1 MTMERLQEI
10 VHIIPLGQEIDRE
23 VRPYD
28 LYKVNR
34 VYILVIREQEK
45 YSKERIAKQEY
56 YTSQV
61 LKRLKALKIPA
72 TVIDTDMFD
81 LLDVI
86 CKVSGIIHNELEKN
100 NLVYV
105 NMSSAGR
112 LTSIGVSIAAMA
124 KKVQV
129 YYVNAD
135 RYSETQDEMKQHGIS
150 ICEKSKVLL
159 LQNFEIAL
167 PDEWSM
173 MILTW
178 LYSAN
183 LRAAGVIGKLA
194 ENKVEGF
201 LTDISTLK
209 REDQRKERANQLMK
223 LDKRYLAKLEE
234 RGYITRRKIGR
245 EVEISLTES
254 GKYVA
259 CVSGMVE

>member
-1 MTMERLQEI
+1 MERLQEI
-10 VHIIPLGQEIDRE
+10 VHIIPLGHEIDRA
-23 VRPYD
+23 VRPFES
-28 LYKVNR
+28 YKANR
-34 VYILVIREQEK
+34 VYVLVLQDHGK
-45 YSKERIAKQEY
+45 YSREMIEKQEY
-56 YTSQV
+56 YTNQV
-61 LKRLKALKIPA
+61 LKKLKSLDIPA
-72 TVIDTDMFD
+72 TVVNTDMFD

-86 CKVSGIIHNELEKN
+86 SKISGIIHRELEKK

-105 NMSSAGR
+105 NMSSCGR

-135 RYSETQDEMKQHGIS
+135 RYSETQSEMKQHGIS
-150 ICEKSKVLL
+150 ICTKSKVLL
-159 LQNFEIAL
+159 LNNFEIAL
-167 PDEWSM
+167 PDAWSM
-173 MILTW
+173 QILTW
-178 LYSAN
+178 LYAKN
-183 LRAAGVIGKLA
+183 LRAAEVIAKLS

-201 LTDISTLK
+201 CVDLGKVK

-223 LDKRYLAKLEE
+223 LDKRYLAKLED

-259 CVSGMVE
+259 CVSGMVG

>member
-10 VHIIPLGQEIDRE
+10 VHIIPLGHEIDRA
-23 VRPYD
+23 VRPFD

-34 VYILVIREQEK
+34 VYILVLHERGK
-45 YSKERIAKQEY
+45 YSHEMIQKQEY
-56 YTSQV
+56 YTNQV

-86 CKVSGIIHNELEKN
+86 CKISGIIHKEREKN

-183 LRAAGVIGKLA
+183 LRAAGVSGKLA

-223 LDKRYLAKLEE
+223 LDKRYLAKLED